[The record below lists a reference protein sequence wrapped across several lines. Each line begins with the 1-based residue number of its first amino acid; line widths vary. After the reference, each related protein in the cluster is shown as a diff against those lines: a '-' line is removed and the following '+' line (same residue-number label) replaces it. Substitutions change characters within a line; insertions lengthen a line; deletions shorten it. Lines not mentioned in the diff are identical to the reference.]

1 MAITSSAGIG
11 SDDPSRRR
19 GSTVAAGGSLASVLS
34 GLGGSGDTRSGGV
47 VRYPD
52 GSYHDSTGRVV
63 GSASGGAGGSGGS
76 GGGSALPATTNQAN
90 YNPQMNDALSRILGR
105 ASGDAGAGTAID
117 LAGGKIREASIGA
130 QREAAVGRQMR
141 GGAGTSANSYDQ
153 AKISDATQRAIAGA
167 SSDISNAAE
176 SRKDTLL
183 GSAANV
189 AGSMAQ
195 LAQGDRSLALQQ
207 WQQQEA
213 NRRADENARIAQQQ
227 AQLQALIQLSQVAT
241 TL

>member
-1 MAITSSAGIG
+1 MAGSSIGGISG
-11 SDDPSRRR
+11 NDPSRNR
-19 GSTVAAGGSLASVLS
+19 GGLGSSSIRLPSLADLN
-34 GLGGSGDTRSGGV
+34 L
-47 VRYPD
+47 
-52 GSYHDSTGRVV
+52 TGRS
-63 GSASGGAGGSGGS
+63 SAAASSS
-76 GGGSALPATTNQAN
+76 TPPPTVNQTN
-90 YNPQMNDALSRILGR
+90 YNPQMNDALTRILGR

-130 QREAAVGRQMR
+130 QKEAAVGRQMR
-141 GGAGTSANSYDQ
+141 GASGTSANSYDQ
-153 AKISDATQRAIAGA
+153 AKISDATQKAIAGSA
-167 SSDISNAAE
+167 SDISSAAE
-176 SRKDTLL
+176 ARKDTLL

-207 WQQQEA
+207 WQEQEA

-227 AQLQALIQLSQVAT
+227 AQLQALLQLSQMAT

>member
-1 MAITSSAGIG
+1 MAGLSFAGVREN
-11 SDDPSRRR
+11 DPSRPR
-19 GSTVAAGGSLASVLS
+19 GSSVTSGGGMSALLA
-34 GLGGSGDTRSGGV
+34 GLGGGGSRAGGGV
-47 VRYPD
+47 LQPD
-52 GSYHDSTGRVV
+52 GSYRDASGRVV
-63 GSASGGAGGSGGS
+63 GSATGSGGS
-76 GGGSALPATTNQAN
+76 SGSGAAGPSTTNQTN

-105 ASGDAGAGTAID
+105 AQGDAGAGTAID

-130 QREAAVGRQMR
+130 QKEAAVGRQMR

-153 AKISDATQRAIAGA
+153 AKISDATQRAIAGSA
-167 SSDISNAAE
+167 SDISNAAE
-176 SRKDTLL
+176 ARKDTLL

-213 NRRADENARIAQQQ
+213 GRRADEAARIAQQQ
-227 AQLQALIQLSQVAT
+227 AQLQALIQLSQMAT
-241 TL
+241 SL